1 MTSPPSGQP
10 GRLSAG
16 SEALFVYGSLLFPEV
31 MRVLLGRIPAGL
43 PASVAG
49 WRVAALPGRVY
60 PALVPGET
68 VAKGQLIS
76 DLTPADWRLLD
87 AFEDDVYE
95 LRRLTLTDGR
105 YGWSYVCAER
115 TDAAS
120 HDWDID
126 TFERDHLTSYLKR
139 CATWRRRYE
148 AHVNQHQ

>member
-95 LRRLTLTDGR
+95 LRRLTLTD
-105 YGWSYVCAER
+105 
-115 TDAAS
+115 
-120 HDWDID
+120 
-126 TFERDHLTSYLKR
+126 
-139 CATWRRRYE
+139 
-148 AHVNQHQ
+148 